1 MVVGESLRIL
11 GEYHTNTR
19 DSSRIDPPTSTMEYI
34 VARLV
39 IARSMVSPFSSSR
52 SNFLFP
58 LAFSTSFFPW
68 RFPWTSFAC
77 PRFLSVRPFLARIT
91 GSPHIRPFVS
101 HFPRSHRTFLLL
113 LLLLLVSRSRSP
125 TAGTCKLQTN
135 LLIRRAEISRARLRP
150 RLSSRIVIVNFVV
163 LE

>member
-52 SNFLFP
+52 SRFPLPVSVFHELFP
-58 LAFSTSFFPW
+58 LAVSLDVIRVSSVSLGSSFSSSNHRLASYSPVCFAFSTL
-68 RFPWTSFAC
+68 TS
-77 PRFLSVRPFLARIT
+77 
-91 GSPHIRPFVS
+91 
-101 HFPRSHRTFLLL
+101 
-113 LLLLLVSRSRSP
+113 
-125 TAGTCKLQTN
+125 N
-135 LLIRRAEISRARLRP
+135 LPPPPPPP
-150 RLSSRIVIVNFVV
+150 RLSVAFSDGWYM
-163 LE
+163 